1 MKFYFA
7 TVFSK
12 EMVVNLLTN
21 LKAEVLSPVG
31 SWEMLTAAVRSG
43 ADAVF
48 FGAKDFSARRNAENF
63 TIDEIREVV
72 EYCHTRAV
80 KAYLTL
86 NILIKDTELEKAFD
100 LAKSAYNYGI
110 DGIIIQD
117 LGLAKILKENLPN
130 LTLHASTQM
139 SVHSPSALPVLK
151 SLGFKRVVV
160 AREMSF
166 ENLKEFCAAAK
177 QYDIEVEAFV
187 HGALCMCLSGQCL
200 LSAVLGSRSGNRG
213 LCAGPCRLPF
223 KVKGGTGYD
232 LSLKDLSLIE
242 YLNELKNI
250 GVCSFKIEGRMRR
263 PEYVAA
269 ATTACRKALD
279 NGAVEVEISKMLSD
293 VFSRSGFTDGYY
305 TNNLGKNMFG
315 IRTKDDV
322 NLSAAIIPKIH
333 EFYRNERQSVGVNVE
348 FCAKES
354 TPVSL
359 KISDGENEICVTGEI
374 PALAQNKAANRES
387 VLKNLNKF
395 GGTPYF
401 ARDIK
406 IDLADGLF
414 LRAGDINEL
423 RRSAVEKLNVLRS
436 KTIVEISNKNFV
448 FQGAPTQRKT
458 KPQIYVRV
466 ENENQIPT
474 DLSGVSA
481 LIYSLELS
489 HENLPQNIKIIVDIP
504 RAIVSEEQIK
514 QKLKNFKSNGVNVAL
529 CGNLAAVQIAKEL
542 GFEIIADTGL
552 NIFNSFSCETA
563 QTLGISSVVLSSE
576 TLIEDAQ
583 KINSGVPK
591 GIVSYGKIP
600 LMIFKNCPIKN
611 GKNCNE
617 CDKNGVLTD
626 RLNVEFPVRCRMGY
640 SEMLNSLPIWLA
652 DKQNLLNT
660 FDFQILYFTKETKE
674 EVCEVIAA
682 YKKGLPPEI
691 KYTRGL
697 YFRGT
702 M

>member
-1 MKFYFA
+1 M
-7 TVFSK
+7 
-12 EMVVNLLTN
+12 NLLTN
-21 LKAEVLSPVG
+21 LKTEVLSPVG

-43 ADAVF
+43 ANAVF
-48 FGAKDFSARRNAENF
+48 FGAKDFSARRNAQNF
-63 TIDEIREVV
+63 TLEEIKQVV
-72 EYCHTRAV
+72 EYCHLRSV

-86 NILIKDTELEKAFD
+86 NILIKDNELAEAFS
-100 LAKSAYNYGI
+100 LAKTAYNYGI

-117 LGLAKILKENLPN
+117 LGLARILKQYLPN
-130 LTLHASTQM
+130 LILHASTQM

-160 AREMSF
+160 AREMSLLD
-166 ENLKEFCAAAK
+166 LKEFCAAAK
-177 QYDIEVEAFV
+177 EYDIEVEAFV

-223 KVKGGTGYD
+223 KAKGGTGYD

-269 ATTACRKALD
+269 ATTACRRALD
-279 NGAVEVEISKMLSD
+279 NGVLEVEISKMLSD

-322 NLSAAIIPKIH
+322 NLSAAIIPQIH
-333 EFYRNERQSVGVNVE
+333 EFYRNERQSVGINIE
-348 FCAKES
+348 FCAKENA
-354 TPVSL
+354 PVSL
-359 KISDGENEICVTGEI
+359 KINDGENEICVTGEV
-374 PALAQNKAANRES
+374 PALAQTKAADKES
-387 VLKNLNKF
+387 VLKNINKF
-395 GGTPYF
+395 GGTPYY
-401 ARDIK
+401 AKDIK
-406 IDLADGLF
+406 IDLDDGLF
-414 LRAGDINEL
+414 LRVSDINEL
-423 RRSAVEKLNVLRS
+423 RRIAVEQLNGLRT
-436 KTIVEISNKNFV
+436 KTKIETSNENFYFENTPV
-448 FQGAPTQRKT
+448 QRKNI
-458 KPQIYVRV
+458 PEIYIRV
-466 ENENQIPT
+466 ENKDQIPN
-474 DLSGVSA
+474 DLSGIGA
-481 LIYSLELS
+481 LIYPLEFS
-489 HENLPQNIKIIVDIP
+489 PENLPQNIKIIVDIP
-504 RAIVSEEQIK
+504 RAIVSEELIK

-542 GFEIIADTGL
+542 GFEIIGDTGL

-563 QTLGISSVVLSSE
+563 QTLGISSAVLSSE

-583 KINSGVPK
+583 KINSWVPK

-600 LMIFKNCPIKN
+600 LMVFKNCPIKN
-611 GKNCNE
+611 GKNCSE

-660 FDFQILYFTKETKE
+660 FDFQILYFTKETRE

-702 M
+702 I